1 MLVKRSINSHDIWF
15 GPDKNLR
22 NVEERQDELSCDRC
36 GKVKLDYR
44 IHQTL
49 GKTELVKYA
58 HERFIPYT
66 TNLETDD
73 NVWLNVYEFEEYNF
87 KDDKSYTVT
96 SELWLHEDYTGKD
109 LCPECADKFINLLA
123 EFFKEES

>member
-1 MLVKRSINSHDIWF
+1 MLIKRYISSHDIGF
-15 GPDKNLR
+15 RPKNNLQ
-22 NVEERQDELSCDRC
+22 NVEEKRDELSCDRC

-44 IHQTL
+44 IQQTL

-58 HERFIPYT
+58 HERFIPCT
-66 TNLETDD
+66 TSLETDD

-87 KDDKSYTVT
+87 EDDKSYTVT

-109 LCPECADKFINLLA
+109 LCPECAEKFINLLA